1 MAEKLY
7 MQTDDRVKIGD
18 KPMKHTDSKG
28 QELHDRHV
36 KNRKELLK
44 QYNYAK
50 ALKEEFD
57 EKINNFMKVVLN
69 DGK

>member
-44 QYNYAK
+44 QYKNY
-50 ALKEEFD
+50 LKGNLLEWNLFC
-57 EKINNFMKVVLN
+57 KLFYFV
-69 DGK
+69 

>member
-36 KNRKELLK
+36 KDRKELLK
-44 QYNYAK
+44 QYK
-50 ALKEEFD
+50 K
-57 EKINNFMKVVLN
+57 
-69 DGK
+69 

>member
-18 KPMKHTDSKG
+18 KTMKNTDSKG
-28 QELHDRHV
+28 QELHDGHI

-44 QYNYAK
+44 QYK
-50 ALKEEFD
+50 K
-57 EKINNFMKVVLN
+57 
-69 DGK
+69 